1 MEDPKI
7 IAERILANVEKVI
20 IGKSAEVRLALI
32 CLMCHGHLLI
42 EDVPGV
48 GKTTLAR
55 SLAKSTGC
63 TFKRIQFTPDILPS
77 DVTGVSVY
85 NQRSGDFEFRPGPI
99 SAQIVL
105 ADEINRATPKTQSAL
120 LEAMEEHQ
128 VTVDGVTRRLPEPF
142 MVMATQNPI
151 EYEGTFPLP
160 EAQLDRFLMRVHLG
174 YPNTTDEVL
183 MMDSQQAAHPI
194 ESLQQITDANEI
206 GAIQTAVKEIYVD
219 PLIKQYIVSIVDVTR
234 QHEAVY
240 LGASPRGSL
249 ALYRTAQAR
258 ALLDGRDFVI
268 PDDVKELAYTTLGH
282 RVIVSPSA
290 RVKSIT
296 ASDIILGCLE
306 RVPVPGTRARGGQ
319 PR

>member
-1 MEDPKI
+1 M
-7 IAERILANVEKVI
+7 
-20 IGKSAEVRLALI
+20 
-32 CLMCHGHLLI
+32 
-42 EDVPGV
+42 
-48 GKTTLAR
+48 
-55 SLAKSTGC
+55 
-63 TFKRIQFTPDILPS
+63 
-77 DVTGVSVY
+77 
-85 NQRSGDFEFRPGPI
+85 
-99 SAQIVL
+99 AQIVL
-105 ADEINRATPKTQSAL
+105 ADEINRATPKTQSSL
-120 LEAMEEHQ
+120 LEAMEERQ
-128 VTVDGVTRRLPEPF
+128 VTVDGVTRKLPEPF

-174 YPNTTDEVL
+174 YPTNTDEVL
-183 MMDSQQAAHPI
+183 MMDAQQTAHPI
-194 ESLQQITDANEI
+194 DSLEQITDANEI
-206 GAIQTAVKEIYVD
+206 LGIQRAIKEIYVD
-219 PLIKQYIVSIVDVTR
+219 PLIKQYIVALVDVTR

-290 RVKSIT
+290 RVKSIS

-306 RVPVPGTRARGGQ
+306 RVPVPGMRARGGQ

>member
-1 MEDPKI
+1 
-7 IAERILANVEKVI
+7 
-20 IGKSAEVRLALI
+20 
-32 CLMCHGHLLI
+32 
-42 EDVPGV
+42 
-48 GKTTLAR
+48 
-55 SLAKSTGC
+55 
-63 TFKRIQFTPDILPS
+63 
-77 DVTGVSVY
+77 
-85 NQRSGDFEFRPGPI
+85 
-99 SAQIVL
+99 
-105 ADEINRATPKTQSAL
+105 
-120 LEAMEEHQ
+120 MEERQ
-128 VTVDGVTRRLPEPF
+128 ITVDGVTRKLPEPF

-174 YPNTTDEVL
+174 YPTNTDEVL
-183 MMDSQQAAHPI
+183 MMDAQQVLHPLD
-194 ESLQQITDANEI
+194 SLSAVTNPTEI
-206 GAIQTAVKEIYVD
+206 VGIQHAIKEIYVD
-219 PLIKQYIVSIVDVTR
+219 PLIKQYIVALVDTTR
-234 QHEAVY
+234 QHESVY

-249 ALYRTAQAR
+249 ALYRTSQAR
-258 ALLDGRDFVI
+258 ALLDGRDFVM

>member
-20 IGKSAEVRLALI
+20 IGKSSEVRLAVI
-32 CLMCHGHLLI
+32 CLLCQGHLLI

-63 TFKRIQFTPDILPS
+63 SYKRIQFTPDILPS

-85 NQRSGDFEFRPGPI
+85 NQKSGDFEFRAGPI

-120 LEAMEEHQ
+120 LEAMEERQ
-128 VTVDGVTRRLPEPF
+128 VTVDGVTRPLPAPF

-174 YPNTTDEVL
+174 YPSNTDEVL
-183 MMDSQQAAHPI
+183 MMDAQQVVHPI
-194 ESLQQITDANEI
+194 DSLEQVTDGNEI
-206 GAIQTAVKEIYVD
+206 IQLQRAIKEIYVD
-219 PLIKQYIVSIVDVTR
+219 PLIKEYIVKLVDMTR

-249 ALYRTAQAR
+249 ALYRTSQAR

-268 PDDVKELAYTTLGH
+268 PDDVKDLAYTTLGH

-290 RVKSIT
+290 RVKSTT
-296 ASDIILGCLE
+296 ASDIILGCLD
-306 RVPVPGTRARGGQ
+306 RVPVPGTRARGG
-319 PR
+319 R

>member
-1 MEDPKI
+1 MEDPKL
-7 IAERILANVEKVI
+7 IAERILGNVETVI
-20 IGKSAEVRLALI
+20 IGKASEVRLAVI
-32 CLMCHGHLLI
+32 CLLCEGHLLI

-85 NQRSGDFEFRPGPI
+85 SQRTEDFEFRPGPLM
-99 SAQIVL
+99 AQIVL

-120 LEAMEEHQ
+120 LEAMEEHTI
-128 VTVDGVTRRLPEPF
+128 TVDGVTRSLPSPF

-174 YPNTTDEVL
+174 YPTTTDEVL
-183 MMDSQQAAHPI
+183 MMDTHQVTSPI
-194 ESLQQITDANEI
+194 DTLGQVTNGDEITGI
-206 GAIQTAVKEIYVD
+206 QKAIKEIYVD
-219 PLIKQYIVSIVDVTR
+219 PLIKQYIVSLVDSTR
-234 QHEAVY
+234 QHESVY

-249 ALYRTAQAR
+249 ALYRTSQAR

-296 ASDIILGCLE
+296 SSDIILGCLE
-306 RVPVPGTRARGGQ
+306 RVPVPGTRARGG
-319 PR
+319 R